1 MELDGDWSGE
11 TFVIGHLFNM
21 QVELPTIYYTYQS
34 GENWRSDTRSNLVVH
49 RVKFSFGD
57 VGLYSITLDRDGKP
71 QYVEEREVNGA
82 NTLNANSLTFLSKDF
97 ETIPVYERNKNLKL
111 TVSSYH
117 PSPATLLSYQWEGD
131 YNTKSYKR
139 V

>member
-1 MELDGDWSGE
+1 
-11 TFVIGHLFNM
+11 M

-34 GENWRSDTRSNLVVH
+34 GENWRADTRSDLIVH

-57 VGLYSITLDRDGKP
+57 IGLYKITLDRAGKD

-82 NTLNANSLTFLSKDF
+82 NNLNANSLTFLSKDF
-97 ETIPVYERNKNLKL
+97 ETMPAYERNKNLKI
-111 TVSSYH
+111 TVSSEH

-139 V
+139 I

>member
-1 MELDGDWSGE
+1 
-11 TFVIGHLFNM
+11 M
-21 QVELPTIYYTYQS
+21 QVELPTIYFTYQS
-34 GENWRSDTRSNLVVH
+34 GENYRADTRSNLVVH

-57 VGLYSITLDRDGKP
+57 VGLYKFTLDREGKP
-71 QYVEEREVNGA
+71 QYVEEREVNAA
-82 NTLNANSLTFLSKDF
+82 NSLNANNVTFLSKDF
-97 ETIPVYERNKNLKL
+97 QTIPTYERNKNLKL
-111 TVSSYH
+111 TVSSEH